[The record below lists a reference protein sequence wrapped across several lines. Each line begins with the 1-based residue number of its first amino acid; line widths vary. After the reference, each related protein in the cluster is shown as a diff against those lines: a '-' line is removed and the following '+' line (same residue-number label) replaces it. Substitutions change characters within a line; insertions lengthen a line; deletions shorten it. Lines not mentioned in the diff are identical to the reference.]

1 MSGIEWKAVKRIF
14 IKKKDKM
21 GTPLTLSPS
30 NPAVFKAL
38 FTHPNTKDSLKDII
52 QSFTGLSLKSAKPKD
67 DPSLRL
73 KVDCITTE
81 NKSVYV
87 EMEMLPEN
95 RKKPLSEF
103 MLDLAETYCQ
113 SNKKIYQIFFC
124 KFILFENNK
133 DYINRFNLRDEPFS
147 DDATICFVELEK
159 LGN

>member
-1 MSGIEWKAVKRIF
+1 
-14 IKKKDKM
+14 M

-38 FTHPNTKDSLKDII
+38 FTRPGTNDSLKSII
-52 QSFTGLSLKSAKPKD
+52 KSFTGLSLKSAEPKD
-67 DPSLRL
+67 DPSLRV
-73 KVDCITTE
+73 KVDCVTTKNE
-81 NKSVYV
+81 SVYV

-124 KFILFENNK
+124 KFILFENK
-133 DYINRFNLRDEPFS
+133 DYINRFSLRDEPFS
-147 DDATICFVELEK
+147 DDASICFVELEK